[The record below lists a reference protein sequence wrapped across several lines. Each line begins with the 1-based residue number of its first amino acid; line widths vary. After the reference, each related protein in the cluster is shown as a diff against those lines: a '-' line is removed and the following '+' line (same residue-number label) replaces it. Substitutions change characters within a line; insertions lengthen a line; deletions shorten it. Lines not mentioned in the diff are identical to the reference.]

1 MKVQIEI
8 EDKAFKKFKEFLYRC
23 SDGDEGID
31 NEACIRDLFEQ
42 GDMHGEIDIRDKV
55 KVKEIK

>member
-1 MKVQIEI
+1 MSNCPIYR
-8 EDKAFKKFKEFLYRC
+8 LYRC